1 MGTLLRKKY
10 SRKPRLLRRKRVARK
25 PVSKKLKTYIKKVM
39 HSNIENKHFFSY
51 AANTAIVTASSST
64 PTALNLLP
72 SLAIGASDG
81 QRVGNQIKIVKGV
94 VTFHCNILPYSA
106 TLNPLSTPIMVRCWI
121 LSGRALN
128 SNSFAAY
135 SPGTNFFEAG
145 ATQIGPQGTMLDM
158 VLRNNTQEYIVH
170 AQRTFKIGAAYAS
183 GTGPVG
189 TGGYFDNSPMT
200 KRLSFNWGKFVKSK
214 LIYNDAVTNI
224 PTNRNM
230 FLVFQAVNADGSS
243 SAVNPAE
250 FHYTNEVLYEDA

>member
-1 MGTLLRKKY
+1 MKNY
-10 SRKPRLLRRKRVARK
+10 RRKRSTKIVRK
-25 PVSKKLKTYIKKVM
+25 RTYKRKQPVSKKLKAYVRKAI
-39 HSNIENKHFFSY
+39 HSQIENKHFFSY
-51 AANTAIVTASSST
+51 AANNAIVTASTST
-64 PTALNLLP
+64 PTSLNLLP

-81 QRVGNQIKIVKGV
+81 QRVGNNIKIVKGV
-94 VTFHCNILPYSA
+94 ITGFVNILPYSA
-106 TLNPLSTPIMVRCWI
+106 TLNPLSTPIMVRIWI
-121 LSGRALN
+121 VSGRQLN
-128 SNSFAAY
+128 SNNFANY

-145 ATQIGPQGTMLDM
+145 SSQVGFQGTMLDM

-170 AQRTFKIGAAYAS
+170 AQKTFKIGAGYAS

-189 TGGYFDNSPMT
+189 TSGYFDNSPMSRKFT
-200 KRLSFNWGKFVKSK
+200 FNWGRYVRSK

-230 FLVFQAVNADGSS
+230 FIVFQAVNADGSS